1 MRNCKSQASTVAVQT
16 IAWLIGLC
24 LVPTAVAS
32 AAPVE
37 EKPAAA
43 WTVPDVL
50 HIPWDAAGN
59 PWARDTVV
67 MEAQRETHS
76 PLAVPDASTL
86 MLLASGSLMIV
97 GPARRWSRRLKRS
110 ETR

>member
-24 LVPTAVAS
+24 LVPAAIAS
-32 AAPVE
+32 TTPVK
-37 EKPAAA
+37 EKPAAV

-59 PWARDTVV
+59 PWACDTVMGV
-67 MEAQRETHS
+67 QHETRS

-86 MLLASGSLMIV
+86 VLLASGSLMIA
-97 GPARRWSRRLKRS
+97 GPARRWGRRFKRTGS
-110 ETR
+110 TE